1 MEAMFLDAEYLPVVG
16 SLILGG
22 LLFLMA
28 FGAVAYG
35 WLAEEPARAEAQPER
50 LKKAA

>member
-1 MEAMFLDAEYLPVVG
+1 MEGMFLDAQYLPVVG

-22 LLFLMA
+22 LLFLLA

-35 WLAEEPARAEAQPER
+35 WIAEKPARAEAEPER